1 MPLTATDTSCCWGNG
16 KSNPTFQLQC
26 TWSIVKS
33 DLNGEKSH
41 LDSIWHW
48 ARRVAWPPRKCQRRG
63 NSEKIQPTTNSGSGT
78 VFSECQAGLTD
89 TYCNS
94 FSKQGQLYS
103 HIACFRN
110 DFSSYKWCS
119 FVWQPHM
126 QETRTKEEASKP
138 PDRTHSHIHL
148 LQHTHPMS
156 LLGRQKL
163 VGGSFLWR
171 NLSDCYEEKQEFSWQ
186 L

>member
-41 LDSIWHW
+41 LDSIWYR
-48 ARRVAWPPRKCQRRG
+48 AGRVAWPPRKCQRRG
-63 NSEKIQPTTNSGSGT
+63 NSEKIQPTTDLGSGT

-89 TYCNS
+89 TYCNR

-103 HIACFRN
+103 HTACFRN
-110 DFSSYKWCS
+110 TTF
-119 FVWQPHM
+119 
-126 QETRTKEEASKP
+126 P
-138 PDRTHSHIHL
+138 PITGVPLSDNHTCKKREQRRKHLSHQIEHIH
-148 LQHTHPMS
+148 TS
-156 LLGRQKL
+156 TCCNIRI
-163 VGGSFLWR
+163 LWV
-171 NLSDCYEEKQEFSWQ
+171 Y
-186 L
+186 